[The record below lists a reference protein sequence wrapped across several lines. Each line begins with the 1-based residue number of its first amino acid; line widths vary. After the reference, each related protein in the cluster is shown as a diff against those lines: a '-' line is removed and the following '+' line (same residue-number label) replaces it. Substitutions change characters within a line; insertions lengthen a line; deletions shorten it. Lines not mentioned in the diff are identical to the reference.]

1 MRRFPTRWRTCPR
14 SHAPNISKLSHPGR
28 VSQAGEVSE
37 ARLLAE
43 SDEATVAAVAAA
55 AAGLAAALHEGLV
68 ECALEVRSL
77 PGKAHTHTHT
87 VHEKPTERVVQAE
100 GEVTDKGQD
109 IDAEDSRGWGK
120 PICSLV

>member
-1 MRRFPTRWRTCPR
+1 MLVRVWWPSSAAELKLVRRFPTRWRTCPR

-87 VHEKPTERVVQAE
+87 QYTRNRQSVWFRQKER
-100 GEVTDKGQD
+100 
-109 IDAEDSRGWGK
+109 
-120 PICSLV
+120 